1 MTTAVLHINLQALVN
16 NWQALH
22 AKTGDTTETA
32 AVVKADGYG
41 LGAAATAQALYE
53 KGVKTFFVAAAEE
66 GEAVRRVCRDATI
79 YVFSGYMPDDAEAY
93 RDSLLLPLLNSP
105 AQWQQ
110 WQTDMGSRAFGLQ
123 LDSGMNRLGFEPDEF
138 NQIANDAQQA
148 KLLISHLACADE
160 PDHPMNQQQLQVFH
174 QMTDEV
180 VRETEVPRSL
190 AATGGVL
197 LGSDYHFDMVRPGI
211 GLYGGLP
218 FIDAQPVVRL
228 SLPVIQTR
236 TVQKGETVG
245 YGGTWCASRDTRVAT
260 LAAGYADGIIRALG
274 GSAGNQNKND
284 KDTSAA
290 KPVSLYSDGVAC
302 PMVGRVSMDMLT
314 VDVTELDGEPQ
325 ALDLINAFQSIDD
338 VATIAGTI
346 GYEILTACGNRYRRI
361 ITS

>member
-1 MTTAVLHINLQALVN
+1 MTTAALHINLQALIN

-22 AKTGDTTETA
+22 AKSGDTTETA

-41 LGAAATAQALYE
+41 LGAAAAAQALYN

-79 YVFSGYMPDDAEAY
+79 YVFSGYMSDDAEAY
-93 RDSLLLPLLNSP
+93 RDSLLVPLLNSP
-105 AQWQQ
+105 AQRQQ
-110 WQTDMGSRAFGLQ
+110 WQTDMGSRAFGVQ

-138 NQIANDAQQA
+138 SQIANDAEQS

-180 VRETEVPRSL
+180 VRNAQVPRSL

-197 LGSDYHFDMVRPGI
+197 LGPDYHFDMVRPGV

-218 FIDAQPVVRL
+218 FADAQPVIRL

-236 TVQKGETVG
+236 LVKKGETVG
-245 YGGTWCASRDTRVAT
+245 YGGTWCADKDTRVAT

-274 GSAGNQNKND
+274 NSAGNQNKD
-284 KDTSAA
+284 VSDAA
-290 KPVSLYSDGVAC
+290 PVSLYSDGVAC
-302 PMVGRVSMDMLT
+302 PMLGRVSMDMLT
-314 VDVTELDGEPQ
+314 VDVTALEGDPD
-325 ALDLINAFQSIDD
+325 ALDLINEFQSIDD

-361 ITS
+361 FTS